1 MLDRVKFLFMLAV
14 SFFYFNIFYEI
25 NYYLVKSF
33 FYFMRSRI

>member
-1 MLDRVKFLFMLAV
+1 MLDRVKFCIMLAV

-33 FYFMRSRI
+33 FYFIRNRI